1 MTPAQ
6 LQTLRAA
13 ILADPTLAAM
23 ASGPGTDFG
32 AIAAAMNLPA
42 TPAFVVWR
50 TLVTRE
56 EIQGDDAFD
65 FTQVDNLT
73 NGSKYRVWEWMFA
86 NTAAAINPSK
96 LNVRN
101 GIAATWF
108 GSAGLLA
115 VQAVVLARCKRNA
128 TRAEKACATGTGT
141 TQTPGLLTF
150 EGDISLTDV
159 ASMFLPQQ

>member
-1 MTPAQ
+1 MALTTAQ
-6 LQTLRAA
+6 SQAIKAA

-23 ASGPGTDFG
+23 TSGPGTDFG
-32 AIAAAMNLPA
+32 AIANAMNLA
-42 TPAFVVWR
+42 ASPAFVVWR

-65 FTQVDNLT
+65 YAQVDNLT

-86 NTAAAINPSK
+86 NTATAINPSK
-96 LNVRN
+96 PNIRA

-128 TRAEKACATGTGT
+128 SRAEKACATGTGT
-141 TQTPGLLTF
+141 TQTPALLTF
-150 EGDISLTDV
+150 EGDVSLADI
-159 ASMFLPQQ
+159 AAMFLP